1 MSDKDF
7 IIVDGVL
14 TEYVGCGGDI
24 IIPDGVKI
32 INENAFVNPETITGI
47 SLPKSFTGVNHNKS
61 IKRVIFPDYRFLYRL
76 SNLKQISVK
85 KGNTIYSVI
94 DGALIN
100 METKE
105 LVAYPSARENSSY
118 VTPEWIKDICFD
130 AFKNNRFLEKLI
142 LSEGLVELYCGLDLE
157 GCDKI
162 TTIVLPR
169 SLKCVGICN
178 TDFYTNLIKQVFYKG
193 YSPEERKSSIY
204 SIGFGC
210 IPYDGDKILPDA
222 TWYYYS
228 EERPKSKGNYWH
240 YGEDGISIVIWDNNE
255 ETK

>member
-47 SLPKSFTGVNHNKS
+47 SLPKSFFTDV
-61 IKRVIFPDYRFLYRL
+61 RFLYRL

-118 VTPEWIKDICFD
+118 VTPEWIKDIHFD

-178 TDFYTNLIKQVFYKG
+178 TDFSTNLIKQVFYKG
-193 YSPEERKSSIY
+193 FSAEEREASLY
-204 SIGFGC
+204 ALGFG
-210 IPYDGDKILPDA
+210 YGWKGDQILPDA

>member
-61 IKRVIFPDYRFLYRL
+61 IKRVIFPDYRFLYSL
-76 SNLKQISVK
+76 SNLKQISVE

-105 LVAYPSARENSSY
+105 LVAYPPARENSSY
-118 VTPEWIKDICFD
+118 VTPEWIKDIHFN
-130 AFKNNRFLEKLI
+130 AFGNNRFLQKI
-142 LSEGLVELYCGLDLE
+142 TISEVNVGFEHGVCLG
-157 GCDKI
+157 GCDNL
-162 TTIVLPR
+162 TTLVLPR
-169 SLKCVGICN
+169 SFCTGFLN
-178 TDFYTNLIKQVFYKG
+178 PDFSSKSIKQVFYKG
-193 YSPEERKSSIY
+193 CYAEERKSSIY
-204 SIGFGC
+204 SSGFGG
-210 IPYDGDKILPDA
+210 ISYDGDEILPDA
-222 TWYYYS
+222 TWFYYS
-228 EERPKSKGNYWH
+228 EKRPKDKGNYWH
-240 YGEDGISIVIWDNNE
+240 YGADGITIIIWNNNE
-255 ETK
+255 EVK